1 MKYKIIAIA
10 LIGILSWG
18 SLVPTQTYA
27 ASPEVK
33 IEDAVLEKEIRAEL
47 KLEEGTALDYTN
59 LQKLTSL
66 YPKGKEKIK
75 SLKGLN
81 MARNLEQLYLPNQEI
96 TDVTPLGSLYKLTFL
111 AINNNQIQNACPI
124 ANLSD
129 LQKLVISNNQ
139 IEEIGCFSRL
149 TGLTDLLASNNKI
162 KNIQPLSKLKL
173 GWLDVSN
180 NPVADISSIG
190 VMNKLRQI
198 YVTKDSLNEKS
209 NALLEQL
216 EQSGVAVN
224 RASAS
229 SDKVSGISV
238 LVNDERV
245 LFDLAP
251 LVDAGTTLVQ
261 FRPLFEK
268 LGFVIQW
275 DGTTR
280 TIQAEKQ
287 GTKITLQVDNPK
299 ATLNGDSNTLTVAP
313 RNIEG
318 SIFVPIR
325 FVGEASKFVVTW
337 ESSLKT
343 IYLQSTR
350 TIVTPDKKLKAT
362 LGGNWLSLTPPA
374 NVKYQL
380 YAGSGN
386 NALLS
391 SSESKSLFEET
402 LTLDDYEAGIK
413 KVLEDQKITKFYEEK
428 SLKTN
433 GLNARQFAYS
443 KSGTKGE
450 DLTVTHTIVD
460 GMYSFFNVILVSGEL
475 VYSEI
480 NKDYQNILQSL
491 EEIKTP
497 YQLSKEKFGALKPT
511 ERLLDAAHYY
521 RNLGFFENVKGLTS
535 QEFDNKMLE
544 LQKKFTDWNPF
555 DSSEYYNDLAELS
568 LLIADEDRVWV
579 EDWDLDVGKGKEAY
593 VTTLGQW
600 SKISRGAFQ
609 PTDIKETWDAEE
621 GPITVSFKLNG
632 QERVIHP
639 EHAGSY
645 MNTYGL
651 LKEINNM
658 IKASGYQF
666 AAVENDDEEVMVIA
680 LKAEEKMKLQQD
692 RYIDFDFITFD

>member
-1 MKYKIIAIA
+1 MKYKILAIVF
-10 LIGILSWG
+10 IGILSWSG
-18 SLVPTQTYA
+18 LVPTHTYG

-47 KLEEGTALDYTN
+47 KLEEGTVLDYTN

-75 SLKGLN
+75 SVKGLN

-96 TDVTPLGSLYKLTFL
+96 TDISPLGSLYNLTFL

-129 LQKLVISNNQ
+129 LRKLVISNNQ

-162 KNIQPLSKLKL
+162 KDIQPLTKLKL

-180 NPVADISSIG
+180 NPVTDISSIG

-209 NALLEQL
+209 NALLDQL

-238 LVNDERV
+238 LVNDDRV

-275 DGTTR
+275 DETTR

-287 GTKITLQVDNPK
+287 GAKITLQVDNPK
-299 ATLNGDSNTLTVAP
+299 ATLNGDSNALTVAP

-337 ESSLKT
+337 ESSSKT

-350 TIVTPDKKLKAT
+350 TIVTPDEKLKVT
-362 LGGNWLSLTPPA
+362 LGGNWLSKEPPA
-374 NVKYQL
+374 NLNYQIF
-380 YAGSGN
+380 ATSGN
-386 NALLS
+386 NALIS
-391 SSESKSLFEET
+391 TSESKSLFDKI
-402 LTLDDYEAGIK
+402 LTLEEYEVAIK
-413 KVLEDQKITKFYEEK
+413 KSLEPKKITKFSAGK
-428 SLKTN
+428 SLRIN
-433 GLNARQFAYS
+433 GLDAVQFSYS
-443 KSGTKGE
+443 VNGTNGE
-450 DLTVTHTIVD
+450 DLTVTHTIID
-460 GMYSFFNVILVSGEL
+460 GKYSYFNVFLFSGEL

-480 NKDYQNILQSL
+480 NKDYQNILQTL

-497 YQLSKEKFGALKPT
+497 YQLSKEKFGQLKPT
-511 ERLLDAAHYY
+511 ERLLEAARYY
-521 RNLGFFENVKGLTS
+521 RKLGFFESVKGLTS

-544 LQKKFTDWNPF
+544 LEKKFTDWNPF
-555 DSSEYYNDLAELS
+555 DSSKYYNDLAELS

-579 EDWDLDVGKGKEAY
+579 EDWDLDVSKGKNAY
-593 VTTLGQW
+593 LTTLEQW

-609 PTDIKETWDAEE
+609 PTDIKEIWDAEE

-639 EHAGSY
+639 EHEGSY
-645 MNTYGL
+645 LNTYGL
-651 LKEINNM
+651 LKEINDM
-658 IKASGYQF
+658 IKPSGYQF
-666 AAVENDDEEVMVIA
+666 AVVENDDEEVMVIA

-692 RYIDFDFITFD
+692 RYIDFDFITLD